1 MSSYKAMAE
10 LSIPVNSDPL
20 VQLKHFCDVG
30 GYTYKYKWREFL
42 NGTMIELIISYQYS
56 SGQYSANRYVLS
68 KIARFYP
75 QPLVDAKASVARD
88 MLNSLSIPLAV
99 VANASSVRA
108 NPQQGVA
115 HSLASLG
122 KLDLRSRSVSIE
134 AKRQADEIKKLI
146 GMPTSSAASA
156 SSGARNIFENLHGT
170 FDE

>member
-1 MSSYKAMAE
+1 MAE

-115 HSLASLG
+115 
-122 KLDLRSRSVSIE
+122 RPVSIE